1 MSLFSWFT
9 RKPASSKQR
18 PVQDHSRPQ
27 HSDSQA
33 RRHAQA
39 PSAES
44 TAARRS
50 ERMDRRE
57 LLYTVVRDAM
67 VRFGVLSASYKF
79 KVLSLD
85 QRGLQF
91 LVMIDVAQDYGGDTA
106 RLSEIEAMIVQSA
119 TTRFGILVTAVYWR
133 INPLLAAGLPTKT
146 ATGPAITPP
155 LSPRPAVRTPVIPP
169 VLTPDLPVIGATPAA
184 VSAPAPLPPPR
195 SAAVPRF
202 DPIEADEVAAFKR
215 ALTQAAATTSVTTP
229 APLGVTVRSSP
240 LLQPASGG
248 PTGFEDTEMPETD
261 TGSSDLSRT
270 QYGDL
275 N

>member
-18 PVQDHSRPQ
+18 PVQEHSRPQ
-27 HSDSQA
+27 HPDSLA
-33 RRHAQA
+33 RRQAQT

-44 TAARRS
+44 VAARRS

-67 VRFGVLSASYKF
+67 VRVGVLSASYKF

-91 LVMIDVAQDYGGDTA
+91 LVMIDVAQEYGGDTA
-106 RLSEIEAMIVQSA
+106 RLGEIEAMIVQSA
-119 TTRFGILVTAVYWR
+119 KTRFGILVTAVYWR
-133 INPLLAAGLPTKT
+133 INDQLAAGLHTKT
-146 ATGPAITPP
+146 TTGPAIAPP
-155 LSPRPAVRTPVIPP
+155 VQPRAASRTPMIPP
-169 VLTPDLPVIGATPAA
+169 VAPPEVPVIGAASSAA
-184 VSAPAPLPPPR
+184 SAPAPLLPPR
-195 SAAVPRF
+195 PAATPRY

-215 ALTQAAATTSVTTP
+215 ALTQAAATAPVP
-229 APLGVTVRSSP
+229 APIPVGVTVRSAP
-240 LLQPASGG
+240 LLQPAFGG
-248 PTGFEDTEMPETD
+248 PTGFEDTELPESD
-261 TGSSDLSRT
+261 SGSTDLSRT